1 MQVTVYHLLKLFQ
14 SETDVMLGKKSL
26 VAEYYDEMVG
36 EHVVG
41 MFCGEFV
48 YDRLHPRLLMPKKL
62 EDRKHTTQWYHV
74 SVYVED
80 HDW

>member
-1 MQVTVYHLLKLFQ
+1 
-14 SETDVMLGKKSL
+14 MLGKKSL

-48 YDRLHPRLLMPKKL
+48 YDRLHPRLLMPKNLKIENIQL
-62 EDRKHTTQWYHV
+62 NDTMSQSMWKIMTGRNMCWSSKKK
-74 SVYVED
+74 
-80 HDW
+80 

>member
-1 MQVTVYHLLKLFQ
+1 
-14 SETDVMLGKKSL
+14 MLGKKSL

-48 YDRLHPRLLMPKKL
+48 YDRLHPRSLMPKKL
-62 EDRKHTTQWYHV
+62 EDRKHTTQ
-74 SVYVED
+74 
-80 HDW
+80 

>member
-1 MQVTVYHLLKLFQ
+1 
-14 SETDVMLGKKSL
+14 MLGKKSL

-48 YDRLHPRLLMPKKL
+48 YDRCRLHPRLLMPKHLKKENIQL
-62 EDRKHTTQWYHV
+62 NDTMSQSMWKIMTGRNMCWSGKKK
-74 SVYVED
+74 
-80 HDW
+80 